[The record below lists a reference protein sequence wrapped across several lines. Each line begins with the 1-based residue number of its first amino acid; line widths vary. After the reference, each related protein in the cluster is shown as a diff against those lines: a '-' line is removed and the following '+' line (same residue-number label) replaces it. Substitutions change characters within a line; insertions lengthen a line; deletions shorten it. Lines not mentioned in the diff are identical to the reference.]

1 MTPFQDTLA
10 HSGTGAWPL
19 ALRLVASR
27 PLAKWNSLKLGSPDE
42 NFGLETGEEVYNSKD
57 IRTVHSLVTHQEGA
71 HRSAPALMK
80 EALTALFFLRLLQL
94 RGYCSP
100 SSSPSTL
107 SSEELDTALLLHHFM
122 RVVFYNSHEASA
134 LIGNSQTGKKVS
146 KIGVAINP
154 SLALIN
160 HRSKDLEFKT
170 SHCLLPN
177 QL

>member
-1 MTPFQDTLA
+1 MLINKETIKFKLTKKYNNYKRCTMKPLQDTLA

-27 PLAKWNSLKLGSPDE
+27 PLAQWNSLKLGTPDE

-57 IRTVHSLVTHQEGA
+57 IRTVHSLVTHQKGA

-94 RGYCSP
+94 RSYCSP
-100 SSSPSTL
+100 SSSQSTL

-122 RVVFYNSHEASA
+122 RVVFYNSHEV
-134 LIGNSQTGKKVS
+134 KVTTILPQIS
-146 KIGVAINP
+146 VAVFL
-154 SLALIN
+154 S
-160 HRSKDLEFKT
+160 R
-170 SHCLLPN
+170 
-177 QL
+177 